1 MTPVIVM
8 RNYGCIRF
16 HHFPLR
22 IIYSFSVYSSTTRY
36 DTCRSDADSTT
47 VVLPVLYPGIILY
60 AVSYDNIIPSF
71 ITFLKLS
78 CIFYRIREE
87 RGERREYHF
96 YFTYSKSLSK

>member
-1 MTPVIVM
+1 MDAFVFIIFRYVSYIALVFTVALPGMIHADQMQIV
-8 RNYGCIRF
+8 
-16 HHFPLR
+16 L
-22 IIYSFSVYSSTTRY
+22 
-36 DTCRSDADSTT
+36 
-47 VVLPVLYPGIILY
+47 VLPVLYPGIILY